1 MYPTGTCLSRARFVL
16 LLASLRGKDS
26 WKSCLSSPYMVIRPI
41 PHTDLK
47 TSMFYVWLRLDGVCA
62 VADRGPKRSSGVSC
76 LRSDGV
82 SLVRSGHSMQVPEGG
97 YNGPPRTFRKLY
109 RRQPQKQF
117 LEMFLSLTQANAQ
130 HTMREWIFRWLGS
143 VCR

>member
-1 MYPTGTCLSRARFVL
+1 
-16 LLASLRGKDS
+16 
-26 WKSCLSSPYMVIRPI
+26 MVIRPI

-82 SLVRSGHSMQVPEGG
+82 SLVRSGHSMPVLLYYFGVIGPGFLNQVP
-97 YNGPPRTFRKLY
+97 TSLY
-109 RRQPQKQF
+109 PEQQGCSYLQ
-117 LEMFLSLTQANAQ
+117 
-130 HTMREWIFRWLGS
+130 
-143 VCR
+143 V